1 MKENNMDSFIIQ
13 KDRYFAAVDFGAK
26 EYPDLSV
33 MIVAKQNDDGTI
45 EIIDSKRFGL
55 SKDFKEESKREEYIN
70 MVNKLLDFYPKRTKI
85 GELQTLGDNDDRD
98 ILQVLRGGD
107 YIVGYNGDRGTIT
120 EVNYPYIV
128 VEYADIKRDIHV
140 CNVKQFIFN

>member
-1 MKENNMDSFIIQ
+1 MNRFLIQ
-13 KDRYFAAVDFGAK
+13 KDKYFAAVDFG
-26 EYPDLSV
+26 EREDISV
-33 MIVAKQNDDGTI
+33 MIVAKQNNDGTI
-45 EIIDSKRFGL
+45 EIVDSKRLGHSRDWDEL
-55 SKDFKEESKREEYIN
+55 KKEEYQKTVE
-70 MVNKLLDFYPKRTKI
+70 KLLEYYPKRTKI
-85 GELQTLGDNDDRD
+85 GELQTLGDNDNRD
-98 ILQVLRGGD
+98 ILMVLQEGD

>member
-1 MKENNMDSFIIQ
+1 MNRFLVQ
-13 KDRYFAAVDFGAK
+13 KDKYFAAVDFGAR
-26 EYPDLSV
+26 EDISV
-33 MIVAKQNDDGTI
+33 MIVAKQNNDGTI
-45 EIIDSKRFGL
+45 EIVYSKRLGHSRDWDEL
-55 SKDFKEESKREEYIN
+55 KKEEYQKTVEKSLEY
-70 MVNKLLDFYPKRTKI
+70 YPKRTKI

-98 ILQVLRGGD
+98 ILMVLQEGD
-107 YIVGYNGDRGTIT
+107 YIVGYNGDRGIIT